1 MTQDPYPSYAGGPV
15 AETRKPFSTM
25 AIVGFVLAFFVGLV
39 GLILSLLALRKTGA
53 TGPNRGRGLA
63 IGGVVVSVLNMLGSV
78 VYQLNR

>member
-1 MTQDPYPSYAGGPV
+1 M
-15 AETRKPFSTM
+15 
-25 AIVGFVLAFFVGLV
+25 
-39 GLILSLLALRKTGA
+39 RKTGA